1 MFAQAV
7 VDGMAVVANVSPLW
21 LVYRLL
27 RSTQQTW
34 PSVWQRIV
42 SGGGV
47 RGVHV
52 RIQVARGGVGVRGE
66 IGPAP

>member
-42 SGGGV
+42 L
-47 RGVHV
+47 
-52 RIQVARGGVGVRGE
+52 VGAFAAFTFGFRLLGA
-66 IGPAP
+66 G